1 MIDQSFFDQF
11 LIILL
16 SAVIAITCLRYL
28 QLPPILAY
36 LSVGAIVGPFSLNLV
51 EYSDAIHLLSELGV
65 VFLLFMLGLE
75 FSLPR
80 MIAMRKTV
88 FGLGFLQVLST
99 SLLILMIAIL
109 LDLPLAT
116 AIVISGALALSSTAI
131 VTRELIQASELNT
144 GHGQISIGILLFQD
158 LAAVFFLIIVPSLSG
173 QQEIDGQ
180 TILVTLLE
188 GLALLLVLLLF
199 GRTLLPSLFHEVAKA
214 HSDELF
220 VMTALVAALTAAW
233 LTHTAGLSMALGGFL
248 AGMMLGESRYKHQ
261 IEADIRPFRD
271 LLLGLF
277 FVSVGMQLNLIA
289 LQENWLWIIF
299 ITISLLTLKTLTTTG
314 LAFILHKD
322 LKNAF
327 RAGLSLSQG
336 GEFGFALLTLAMSY
350 HLVSSQLNSII
361 TSTIILSMVCTPLL
375 ITAGRKL
382 SHLLSSQDRSSTPD
396 PDPFTLSHT
405 LQQETREL
413 HNHVVICGYGRVGQV
428 ITRFLKPLKIPY
440 VIIDSDPL
448 RVRESAAAGERIY
461 YGDAKRHDLLKA
473 IGAERAQLI
482 IITFPDEH
490 EALKTLHGVQ
500 NHLLAVPTLVRTRD
514 DSMLEALQQAGATEV
529 IPEKL
534 EGSLM
539 LVSHVLTML
548 KIPATV
554 IRERIRQVRTERYTM
569 LQGYYHGTSSK
580 KTDEEGAPSTILH
593 PVFISADSS
602 ACGQQISAL
611 RLDHYHSSIQL
622 IRRKQTSL
630 QQPLPEAIIE
640 AGDIL
645 IIQMPAD
652 QQELLEAKLLGG

>member
-1 MIDQSFFDQF
+1 MMDQSFFEQF

-28 QLPPILAY
+28 HLPPILAY
-36 LSVGAIVGPFSLNLV
+36 LSVGIIVGPFSLNLV
-51 EYSDAIHLLSELGV
+51 EYSDTIHLLSELGV

-80 MIAMRKTV
+80 MITMRKTV

-99 SLLILMIAIL
+99 SLLILFIAISL
-109 LDLPLAT
+109 GIPLAT

-173 QQEIDGQ
+173 QQDIDGEA
-180 TILVTLLE
+180 IIVMLLE
-188 GLALLLVLLLF
+188 GATLLLILLLL
-199 GRTLLPSLFHEVAKA
+199 GRTLLPTLFHEVAKA

-261 IEADIRPFRD
+261 LEADIRPFRD

-277 FVSVGMQLNLIA
+277 FVSVGMQLNLMA
-289 LQENWLWIIF
+289 LQDNWYWVIL

-327 RAGLSLSQG
+327 RAGMCLSQG

-350 HLVSSQLNSII
+350 QLVSSQLNAVI
-361 TSTIILSMVCTPLL
+361 TSTIIFSMICTPLL
-375 ITAGRKL
+375 ITLGRKL
-382 SHLLSSQDRSSTPD
+382 SPYLSADQPVPTYH
-396 PDPFTLSHT
+396 PFTSTHT
-405 LQQETREL
+405 LQLETSEL
-413 HNHVVICGYGRVGQV
+413 NNHVVICGYGRVGQI

-440 VIIDSDPL
+440 VIMDSDPL
-448 RVRESAAAGERIY
+448 RVQESAAAGECIY
-461 YGDAKRHDLLKA
+461 YGDAKRHDLMKS
-473 IGAERAQLI
+473 IGAERAKLI
-482 IITFPDEH
+482 IITFPDEE
-490 EALKTLHGVQ
+490 EAIKTLNSLRH
-500 NHLLAVPTLVRTRD
+500 HLSRVPILVRTRD
-514 DSMLEALQQAGATEV
+514 DSLLEVLQQAGATEV

-548 KIPATV
+548 KIPAWE
-554 IRERIRQVRTERYTM
+554 IRKRIRQVRAERYTM
-569 LQGYYHGTSSK
+569 LRGYYHGTSSK
-580 KTDEEGAPSTILH
+580 KIDDEGIPTTILH
-593 PVFISADSS
+593 PIFLSADSA
-602 ACGQQISAL
+602 ACGKTIKAL
-611 RLDHYHSSIQL
+611 ELDHYASSIQA
-622 IRRKQTSL
+622 IRRQNRSL
-630 QQPLPEAIIE
+630 QTPPSDTVLEPN
-640 AGDIL
+640 DTL

-652 QQELLEAKLLGG
+652 QQDLLEATLLGS

>member
-1 MIDQSFFDQF
+1 MDQSFFEQF

-16 SAVIAITCLRYL
+16 SAVIAITCLRYI

-36 LSVGAIVGPFSLNLV
+36 LSVGVVVGPYTLNLV
-51 EYSDAIHLLSELGV
+51 GYSDTIHLLSELGV

-80 MIAMRKTV
+80 MITMRKTV
-88 FGLGFLQVLST
+88 FGLGFLQVSST
-99 SLLILMIAIL
+99 SLLILLIAL
-109 LDLPLAT
+109 FLDIPLAT

-173 QQEIDGQ
+173 QQGINTQ
-180 TILVTLLE
+180 TIMIMLLE
-188 GLALLLVLLLF
+188 GIALLLVLLLL
-199 GRTLLPSLFHEVAKA
+199 GRTLLPTLFHEAAKA
-214 HSDELF
+214 RSDELF

-248 AGMMLGESRYKHQ
+248 AGMMLGESSYKHQ
-261 IEADIRPFRD
+261 LEADIRPFRD

-277 FVSVGMQLNLIA
+277 FVSVGMQLDLPA
-289 LQENWLWIIF
+289 LQQNWLWIIL
-299 ITISLLTLKTLTTTG
+299 ITVSLLTLKTLTTTG

-322 LKNAF
+322 LKNSF

-350 HLVSSQLNSII
+350 HLVSSQLNSVI

-375 ITAGRKL
+375 IAVGRKL
-382 SHLLSSQDRSSTPD
+382 SHHLVSYKSPST
-396 PDPFTLSHT
+396 PDPFTLTHT

-413 HNHVVICGYGRVGQV
+413 NNHVVICGYGRVGQV
-428 ITRFLKPLKIPY
+428 ITRFLKPLSIPY
-440 VIIDSDPL
+440 VILDSDPL

-461 YGDAKRHDLLKA
+461 YGDAKRYDLMKS
-473 IGAERAQLI
+473 IGAERAKLI
-482 IITFPDEH
+482 IITFPDEE
-490 EALKTLHGVQ
+490 EALKTLHSLQ
-500 NHLLAVPTLVRTRD
+500 NHLTHVPTLVRTRD
-514 DSMLEALQQAGATEV
+514 DSMLEALQKAGATEV

-548 KIPATV
+548 KVPAPE
-554 IRERIRQVRTERYTM
+554 IRERIRQVRSERYQM
-569 LQGYYHGTSSK
+569 LQGYYHGSRSR
-580 KTDEEGAPSTILH
+580 KTDEEGAPNTILH
-593 PVFISADSS
+593 PIFLSRDSS
-602 ACGQQISAL
+602 ACDHTISAL
-611 RLDHYHSSIQL
+611 TLEHYHSSIKL
-622 IRRKQTSL
+622 IRRKQTSI
-630 QQPLPEAIIE
+630 QQPSDDTKLL

-645 IIQMPAD
+645 IVQMPAD
-652 QQELLEAKLLGG
+652 QQELIEAKLLGG

>member
-1 MIDQSFFDQF
+1 MDQSFFEQF

-28 QLPPILAY
+28 QLPPILSY
-36 LSVGAIVGPFSLNLV
+36 LLVGVVVGPYSLNLV
-51 EYSDAIHLLSELGV
+51 GYTDTIHLLSELGV

-99 SLLILMIAIL
+99 SLLILLIAIL
-109 LDLPLAT
+109 QDIPLAT

-131 VTRELIQASELNT
+131 VTRELIQANELNT

-173 QQEIDGQ
+173 QQGIDTQ
-180 TILVTLLE
+180 SLMIMLLE
-188 GLALLLVLLLF
+188 GIALLLILLLL
-199 GRTLLPSLFHEVAKA
+199 GRTLLPTLFHEAAKA

-220 VMTALVAALTAAW
+220 VMMALVAALTAAW

-248 AGMMLGESRYKHQ
+248 AGMMLGESSYKHQ
-261 IEADIRPFRD
+261 LEADIRPFRD

-277 FVSVGMQLNLIA
+277 FVSVGMQLNLVA
-289 LQENWLWIIF
+289 LQQNWFWVIL
-299 ITISLLTLKTLTTTG
+299 ITASLLTLKTLTTTG
-314 LAFILHKD
+314 LAFVLHKD

-350 HLVSSQLNSII
+350 HLVSSQLNSVI

-375 ITAGRKL
+375 ITLGRKL
-382 SHLLSSQDRSSTPD
+382 SHYLNSQELPST
-396 PDPFTLSHT
+396 PDPFTLTHT
-405 LQQETREL
+405 LQQETHEL
-413 HNHVVICGYGRVGQV
+413 NNHVVICGYGRVGQV
-428 ITRFLKPLKIPY
+428 ITRFLKPLNIPY
-440 VIIDSDPL
+440 VILDSDPL

-461 YGDAKRHDLLKA
+461 YGDAKRHDIMKS
-473 IGAERAQLI
+473 IGADRANLI
-482 IITFPDEH
+482 IITFPEEE
-490 EALKTLHGVQ
+490 EALKTLNSLQ
-500 NHLLAVPTLVRTRD
+500 NHLTHVPILVRTRD
-514 DSMLEALQQAGATEV
+514 DSMLEALQNAGATEV

-548 KIPATV
+548 KIPAPE
-554 IRERIRQVRTERYTM
+554 IRERIRKVRSERYQM
-569 LQGYYHGTSSK
+569 LQGYYHGTRSK
-580 KTDEEGAPSTILH
+580 KVDDEGAPNTILH
-593 PVFISADSS
+593 PIFLSHDSA
-602 ACGQQISAL
+602 ACNQSIAAQEL
-611 RLDHYHSSIQL
+611 EHYHSSIKL
-622 IRRKQTSL
+622 IRRQQTSL
-630 QQPLPEAIIE
+630 QKPTGNTKLL
-640 AGDIL
+640 AGDVL
-645 IIQMPAD
+645 IVQMPAD
-652 QQELLEAKLLGG
+652 KQELIESKLLGG

>member
-1 MIDQSFFDQF
+1 MDQGFFEQF

-16 SAVIAITCLRYL
+16 SAVIAISCLRYL

-36 LSVGAIVGPFSLNLV
+36 LSVGVVVGPYSLNLV
-51 EYSDAIHLLSELGV
+51 EYSDTIHLLSELGV

-80 MIAMRKTV
+80 MITMRKTV
-88 FGLGFLQVLST
+88 FGLGFLQVITT
-99 SLLILMIAIL
+99 SLLILLVAIL
-109 LDLPLAT
+109 LGVPLAT

-173 QQEIDGQ
+173 QQDIDGQ
-180 TILVTLLE
+180 AILVMLLE
-188 GLALLLVLLLF
+188 GVALLLVLLLF
-199 GRTLLPSLFHEVAKA
+199 GRTLLPTLFHEAAKA

-261 IEADIRPFRD
+261 LEADIRPFRD

-277 FVSVGMQLNLIA
+277 FVSVGMQLNLMA
-289 LQENWLWIIF
+289 LQENWLWIIV
-299 ITISLLTLKTLTTTG
+299 ITISLLTFKTLTTTG

-350 HLVSSQLNSII
+350 QLVSSQLNSII

-375 ITAGRKL
+375 ITTGRKL
-382 SHLLSSQDRSSTPD
+382 SHYLTIRERPGT
-396 PDPFTLSHT
+396 PDPFTRTHT
-405 LQQETREL
+405 LQQETQAL
-413 HNHVVICGYGRVGQV
+413 LDHVIICGYGRVGQV
-428 ITRFLKPLKIPY
+428 ITRFLKPLNIPY

-461 YGDAKRHDLLKA
+461 YGDAKRHDLMKS
-473 IGAERAQLI
+473 IGAERAKLI
-482 IITFPDEH
+482 IITFPDEE
-490 EALKTLHGVQ
+490 EALKTLHSLQ
-500 NHLLAVPTLVRTRD
+500 NHLTSVPILVRTRD

-548 KIPATV
+548 KIPAIE
-554 IRERIRQVRTERYTM
+554 IRERIRQVRSERYQM
-569 LQGYYHGTSSK
+569 LQGYYHGTRSR
-580 KTDEEGAPSTILH
+580 KTDEEGAPNTILH
-593 PVFISADSS
+593 PVFLSADSA
-602 ACGQQISAL
+602 ACGHTIYSLAL
-611 RLDHYHSSIQL
+611 EHFQSSIQL
-622 IRRKQTSL
+622 IRRQQTSL
-630 QQPLPEAIIE
+630 QHPSPDTILA

-652 QQELLEAKLLGG
+652 QQEVLEAKLLLGG

>member
-1 MIDQSFFDQF
+1 MDQSFFEPF

-16 SAVIAITCLRYL
+16 SAVIAINCLRYV

-36 LSVGAIVGPFSLNLV
+36 LSVGVIVGPYSFKFV
-51 EYSDAIHLLSELGV
+51 EYSDTIHLLSELGV

-80 MIAMRKTV
+80 MITMRKTV

-99 SLLILMIAIL
+99 SLLILLVAIL
-109 LDLPLAT
+109 LGLPLAT

-180 TILVTLLE
+180 TILIMLLQ
-188 GLALLLVLLLF
+188 GLALLLILLLF
-199 GRTLLPSLFHEVAKA
+199 GRTLLPTLFNEAAKA

-233 LTHTAGLSMALGGFL
+233 LTYTAGLSMALGGFL

-261 IEADIRPFRD
+261 LKADIRPFRD

-289 LQENWLWIIF
+289 LQENWFWIIV
-299 ITISLLTLKTLTTTG
+299 ITISLLAFKTLTTTG

-336 GEFGFALLTLAMSY
+336 GEFGFALLTLAMS
-350 HLVSSQLNSII
+350 HQLVSLQLNSII

-375 ITAGRKL
+375 IKLGRKL
-382 SHLLSSQDRSSTPD
+382 SHYLTVKEHPST
-396 PDPFTLSHT
+396 PDPFTLTHT

-413 HNHVVICGYGRVGQV
+413 HDHVVICGYGRVGQV
-428 ITRFLKPLKIPY
+428 ITRFLKPLNIPY

-461 YGDAKRHDLLKA
+461 YGDAKRHDLMKS
-473 IGAERAQLI
+473 IGAERSKLI
-482 IITFPDEH
+482 IVTFPDEK
-490 EALKTLHGVQ
+490 EALKTLHSLQ
-500 NHLLAVPTLVRTRD
+500 NHLNHVPILVRTRD

-548 KIPATV
+548 KIPATE
-554 IRERIRQVRTERYTM
+554 IRERIRQVRSERYQM
-569 LQGYYHGTSSK
+569 LQGYYHGTRSNK
-580 KTDEEGAPSTILH
+580 VDKEGAANTILH
-593 PVFISADSS
+593 PVFLSADSAAS
-602 ACGQQISAL
+602 G
-611 RLDHYHSSIQL
+611 HSIKSLTLERYQSRIQL
-622 IRRKQTSL
+622 IRRQQTSL
-630 QQPLPEAIIE
+630 QRPSPETILK

-652 QQELLEAKLLGG
+652 QQEVLEAKLLSGG

>member
-1 MIDQSFFDQF
+1 MDQSFFEQF

-36 LSVGAIVGPFSLNLV
+36 LSVGVIVGPYSLNLV
-51 EYSDAIHLLSELGV
+51 EYSDTIHLLSELGV

-80 MIAMRKTV
+80 MITMRKTV

-99 SLLILMIAIL
+99 SLLILLVAIL
-109 LDLPLAT
+109 LDIPLAT

-173 QQEIDGQ
+173 QQNIDGQ
-180 TILVTLLE
+180 TILVMLLE

-199 GRTLLPSLFHEVAKA
+199 GRTLLPTLFDEAAKA

-261 IEADIRPFRD
+261 LEADIRPFRD

-289 LQENWLWIIF
+289 LQENWLWIII
-299 ITISLLTLKTLTTTG
+299 ITISLLTIKTLTTTG

-350 HLVSSQLNSII
+350 QLVSSQLNSVI

-382 SHLLSSQDRSSTPD
+382 SHYLTSKDSSAT
-396 PDPFTLSHT
+396 PDPFTLTHS

-413 HNHVVICGYGRVGQV
+413 DNHVVICGYGRVGQV
-428 ITRFLKPLKIPY
+428 ITRFLKPLNIPY

-461 YGDAKRHDLLKA
+461 YGDAKRHDLMKS
-473 IGAERAQLI
+473 IGAERSKLI
-482 IITFPDEH
+482 IITFPDEE
-490 EALKTLHGVQ
+490 EALKTLRSLH
-500 NHLLAVPTLVRTRD
+500 NHLFPVPILVRTRD
-514 DSMLEALQQAGATEV
+514 DSMLQALQQAGATEV

-548 KIPATV
+548 KIPAV
-554 IRERIRQVRTERYTM
+554 EIRERIRQVRSERYQM
-569 LQGYYHGTSSK
+569 LQGYYHGTRSR
-580 KTDEEGAPSTILH
+580 KTDEEGAPNTILH
-593 PVFISADSS
+593 PVFLSADSA
-602 ACGQQISAL
+602 ACGHSIYSL
-611 RLDHYHSSIQL
+611 RLEHFQSSIQL
-622 IRRKQTSL
+622 IRRQQTSIPDPSPDTIL
-630 QQPLPEAIIE
+630 RA
-640 AGDIL
+640 DDVL

-652 QQELLEAKLLGG
+652 QQEVLEAKLLSGG